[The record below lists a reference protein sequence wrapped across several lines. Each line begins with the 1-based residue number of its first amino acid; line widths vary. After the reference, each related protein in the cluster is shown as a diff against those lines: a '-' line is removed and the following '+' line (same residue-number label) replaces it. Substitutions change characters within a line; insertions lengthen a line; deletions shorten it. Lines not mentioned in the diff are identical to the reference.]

1 MSEPPPLRLIWPQW
15 QGAGPDTVGELTP
28 ELPFP
33 ASQLGYHL
41 GSRILELIAPAT
53 DGVTVTV
60 PTAVSTDGLS
70 SQDGVYARDVLTRQ
84 LRLAL
89 DTLALHQPSRIVT
102 LGGECSVSVAPFSY
116 LADRY
121 RDDLAVVWVDA
132 HPDVGTP
139 ASEYDGYHAMAV
151 SHLIGRGDPEFQRL
165 LPSTLPVSHVALAG
179 LHAWEPDQEPAVTG
193 WGLAAS
199 PRTIWR
205 TIRARSWTGSV
216 DWGCR
221 TSRCIWTWT

>member
-1 MSEPPPLRLIWPQW
+1 MSPRASSSCRNHLRT
-15 QGAGPDTVGELTP
+15 DP
-28 ELPFP
+28 E
-33 ASQLGYHL
+33 LGYHL

-60 PTAVSTDGLS
+60 PTAVSADGLA

-165 LPSTLPVSHVALAG
+165 LPATLPVTSPSPDGTPGSPIRSRPSPAG
-179 LHAWEPDQEPAVTG
+179 GSP
-193 WGLAAS
+193 AS

-216 DWGCR
+216 GWGCP
-221 TSRCIWTWT
+221 TSRCIWMWT